1 MPVQG
6 KSEGNSPDL
15 LLETSVAAVR
25 GAAAVITDAS
35 FSRSALRWEE
45 KGSSDFVTDVDRAA
59 EREITAQIHA
69 RFPNATIVG
78 EELSPGD
85 LPSAELSFVVDPL
98 DGTTNFLHG
107 YPHYAVSVAVLVR
120 GKLQAGAVLDVT
132 ADELFTAT
140 AGGGS
145 FLNGN
150 RISVSD
156 IHDASRALIG
166 TGFPFKQHKLLPRYL
181 AQFDRVMRGT
191 AGVRRAGSAAID
203 LASVAS
209 GRFDGFWELDLAPWD
224 VAAGI
229 LLVREAGGVVTSL
242 SGKEAEVNFG
252 GFVAGN
258 RAMHAWLMTIASDS
272 SNPTDSR

>member
-6 KSEGNSPDL
+6 TSAGFSPDS
-15 LLETSVAAVR
+15 LLERCVAAVR
-25 GAAAVITDAS
+25 AAAAVIGNAAN
-35 FSRSALRWEE
+35 SRSSLKWEE

-59 EREITAQIHA
+59 EREIAAAIRA
-69 RFPNATIVG
+69 RFPDATIVG

-85 LPSAELSFVVDPL
+85 LTSAELSFVVDPL

-107 YPHYAVSVAVLVR
+107 YPQYAVSVAALSR
-120 GKLQAGAVLDVT
+120 GDLLAGAVLDVT

-140 AGGGS
+140 SGGGS

-150 RISVSD
+150 RLSISE
-156 IHDASRALIG
+156 IHDPTRALIG
-166 TGFPFKQHKLLPRYL
+166 TGFPFKQHEILPRYL
-181 AQFDRVMRGT
+181 GQFDRVMRGT
-191 AGVRRAGSAAID
+191 AGVRRAGAAAID

-229 LLVREAGGVVTSL
+229 LLVREAGGVVTDL
-242 SGKEAEVNFG
+242 SGKEATVNFG

-258 RAMHAWLMTIASDS
+258 RAMHAWLMNVVSDS
-272 SNPTDSR
+272 A